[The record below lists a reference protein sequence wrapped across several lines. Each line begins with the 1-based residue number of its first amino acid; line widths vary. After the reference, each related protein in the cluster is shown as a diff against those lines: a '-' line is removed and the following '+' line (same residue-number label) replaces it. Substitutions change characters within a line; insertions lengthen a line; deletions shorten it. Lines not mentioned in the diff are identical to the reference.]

1 MKKLLLTLTIF
12 LTGCATINDA
22 IDAFLMKYDTNE
34 YKLITEIRTQAGFAK
49 DKCSDIIESK
59 KVAKELLY
67 TSKFLM
73 NYAENLPHNKPMQQ
87 ATVDL
92 YEMVKGLSDKY
103 DTGNVSPVFCK
114 IKFKNIEDSASV
126 MQKSEGNKPK

>member
-1 MKKLLLTLTIF
+1 MKKLIYSFVILLS
-12 LTGCATINDA
+12 GCATINDA
-22 IDAFLMKYDTNE
+22 IDAFLMKYDNNE
-34 YKLITEIRTQAGFAK
+34 YKLITEIRTQASFAK
-49 DKCSDIIESK
+49 DRCNDSVESK
-59 KVAKELLY
+59 RVAKELLY

-103 DTGNVSPVFCK
+103 DAGPVSPVFCK
-114 IKFKNIEDSASV
+114 IKYKNIEDSAST